1 MYTDNHEENN
11 DVNIFSLLSFHTDTT
26 IELNSASLV
35 DSHSPHSSMSK
46 HFDQWKHDALAENK
60 EDLSRKHSIDD
71 YIVSLIHRINTHH
84 DYYTSSSCSG
94 RTLVFT
100 SSATVTSS
108 SKSDCQWLYVTH
120 EQADLNAIIT
130 CLEQRPAHIDMIS
143 IKFEAFILHVI
154 CRTLECAKVLMNIAL
169 ECGYRNSGLVMSN
182 QGKITL
188 AVRSTHALE
197 VPIVIE
203 GQLSVDSAYIAKV
216 VSIANEKMTA
226 NMAKIDKFRLRVED
240 KLTTT

>member
-1 MYTDNHEENN
+1 
-11 DVNIFSLLSFHTDTT
+11 
-26 IELNSASLV
+26 
-35 DSHSPHSSMSK
+35 MSK
-46 HFDQWKHDALAENK
+46 HFDQWKHDALAEDK

-71 YIVSLIHRINTHH
+71 YIVDLINQINNHP

-94 RTLVFT
+94 RTIVFT
-100 SSATVTSS
+100 STPVVTSS

-120 EQADLNAIIT
+120 EQADLKT
-130 CLEQRPAHIDMIS
+130 VLECLEQRSKDIEMIS

-154 CRTLECAKVLMNIAL
+154 CRTLECAKVLLNIAL

-197 VPIVIE
+197 VPIVI
-203 GQLSVDSAYIAKV
+203 GGRLCVDENYITQI

-226 NMAKIDKFRLRVED
+226 NLAKIDKFRSCVNS
-240 KLTTT
+240 KLGST